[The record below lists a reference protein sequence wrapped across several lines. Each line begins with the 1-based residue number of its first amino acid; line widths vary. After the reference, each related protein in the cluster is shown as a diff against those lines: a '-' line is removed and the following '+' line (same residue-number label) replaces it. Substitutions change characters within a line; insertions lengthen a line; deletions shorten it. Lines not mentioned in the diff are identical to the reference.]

1 MHCITEFQIKIWKGF
16 PGKSSNN
23 PLQLEIPSLSGSPIK
38 LPAFGVTDTLNYVA
52 LSTGPAFICR
62 HWSGFT
68 MHLRG
73 KEQVWRIIQEY

>member
-23 PLQLEIPSLSGSPIK
+23 PLQLEIPSPKK
-38 LPAFGVTDTLNYVA
+38 LPAFGVKDTLNYVA

-62 HWSGFT
+62 HWACFT
-68 MHLRG
+68 MHPHG